1 MLNHYQTN
9 GEEAFDQERFLDFL
23 LHYATVQTSVGV
35 QTSRIVLNT
44 TRIAEA
50 YGYDVTMMLFQRNV
64 AITIIP
70 HCYEEKPSLE
80 YRRKAHATTA
90 LTHHR
95 SLPLNF
101 QLNAELSRL
110 SWWAFDNVPSIEEL
124 EAGLE
129 RVLNLPKVNRWL
141 ILTLVGFANAAFCL
155 LFQGDF
161 YATAMVF
168 VATLLGF
175 FVRQELNLRHAY
187 HYFVVLA
194 AAFTSSFT
202 VGLLSLTGLS
212 ATAQVALS
220 TSVLYLIPGVP
231 IINGI
236 MDFFDGYLLNGI
248 SRLTNALLIVVSIAI
263 GVSLTLFILNLK
275 LL

>member
-1 MLNHYQTN
+1 MSNFQQSP
-9 GEEAFDQERFLDFL
+9 EEQAFDQERFLDFL

-44 TRIAEA
+44 SRIAES

-70 HCYEEKPSLE
+70 HCDEVKPSLE

-110 SWWAFDNVPSIEEL
+110 SWWAFDNHPSIEEL
-124 EAGLE
+124 KTRLE
-129 RVLNLPKVNRWL
+129 GVLRLPKVNRWL
-141 ILTLVGFANAAFCL
+141 LLILVGFANAAFCL
-155 LFQGDF
+155 LFKGDA
-161 YATAMVF
+161 YATMMVF
-168 VATLLGF
+168 VATLVGF
-175 FVRQELNLRHAY
+175 YARQELNLRHAY

-194 AAFTSSFT
+194 AAFLSSFT
-202 VGLLSLTGLS
+202 AGLCMQTGLS
-212 ATAQVALS
+212 QTPQVALS

-231 IINGI
+231 LINAI
-236 MDFFDGYLLNGI
+236 MDFFDGYILNGI
-248 SRLTNALLIVVSIAI
+248 SRLTNAFLIVVSIAI
-263 GVSLTLFILNLK
+263 GVSLTLFILDLK